1 MKIAVTGSSG
11 FIGRHVVALLA
22 TSSDIEMVTCSRS
35 SATNNANTIQ
45 LDIADANQDTF
56 ARLGYPDVLIHLA
69 WDGLPNYDSG
79 YHIDEELPKQIRFLK
94 HLVNSGLK
102 RLIVSGTCFE
112 YGMQTGELREEAS
125 IMPTTKY
132 GQAKARL
139 HEALIQLEQEHQF
152 ELVWLRLFYLYGTG
166 QAKSSL
172 YAQLQE
178 AIDLLKPQ
186 FDMSAGE
193 QVRDFMP
200 IEIAAERI
208 VKISTLSG
216 VAGTFNLCSGEPV
229 KIKEIVG
236 RWIAGSGTS
245 IKMNLGY
252 YPYPTSEPMEFWGCS
267 DKLNS
272 RIGNK

>member
-11 FIGRHVVALLA
+11 FIGRHVVGLLA

-139 HEALIQLEQEHQF
+139 HEALEQLKMDHPF
-152 ELVWLRLFYLYGTG
+152 ELIWLRLFYLFGEG

-172 YAQLQE
+172 YAQLKD
-178 AIDLLKPQ
+178 AMASHKPV
-186 FDMSAGE
+186 FNMSGGE
-193 QVRDFMP
+193 QIRDFMP
-200 IEIAAERI
+200 VEIAAERI
-208 VKISTLSG
+208 VRISTMPEAS
-216 VAGTFNLCSGEPV
+216 GTFNICSGNPLKV
-229 KIKEIVG
+229 KDIVA
-236 RWIAGSGTS
+236 RWIAENNSF

-252 YPYPTSEPMEFWGCS
+252 YPYPASEPMVFWGS
-267 DKLNS
+267 NTKIMTVLES
-272 RIGNK
+272 I